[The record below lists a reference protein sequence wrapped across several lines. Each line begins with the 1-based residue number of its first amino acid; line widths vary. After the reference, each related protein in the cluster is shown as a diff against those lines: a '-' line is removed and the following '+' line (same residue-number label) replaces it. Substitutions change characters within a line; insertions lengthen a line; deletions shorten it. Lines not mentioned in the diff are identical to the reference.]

1 MNVYKTK
8 VGQTTRTKISV
19 KNFERDTLRE
29 APYYQ
34 AGKPGKEPSYFVV
47 CPACENPIQLLGLYK
62 ELPHTPNPYGK
73 HYSKSVPYLAEYDHE
88 SYEFCPYSN
97 PDRNPD
103 RDGRRTPGS
112 KIAISIL
119 NMLINHFDQVIY
131 MIEEST
137 GIKIGNGLA
146 ERMLNSYR
154 DHQGHLYKAAT
165 LLNIPWIF
173 AYMAN
178 AKSITRQR
186 IHNNPALLEAL
197 REHLPNAQIDVDGS
211 QKGVLKPKNDKDF
224 LDINV
229 SYIHHSITSIDK
241 VITET
246 MKMVVFTLRNKAN
259 VVLHEQVITFDPDH
273 FLALINLPEDRAY
286 RPRKEALVAMAQKI
300 LGSKP

>member
-1 MNVYKTK
+1 MDVYKTK
-8 VGQTTRTKISV
+8 VGQTTHTKITV
-19 KNFERDTLRE
+19 TNFERDTLKE

-34 AGKPGKEPSYFVV
+34 AGKPGKGSLHFAV
-47 CPACENPIQLLGLYK
+47 CPACENPIQILGLYK
-62 ELPHTPNPYGK
+62 KLAHTPDPYAK
-73 HYSKSVPYLAEYDHE
+73 HYSKSVNYLAEYDHE

-119 NMLINHFDQVIY
+119 NLLINHFDQVIY

-137 GIKIGNGLA
+137 GIKIGNAFA

-186 IHNNPALLEAL
+186 VHNNPALLKAL
-197 REHLPNAQIDVDGS
+197 REHLPEAQIDAEGG
-211 QKGVLKPKNDKDF
+211 QKGVLRPKNDKDF
-224 LDINV
+224 LNINV
-229 SYIHHSITSIDK
+229 SYIHHTITSPDN

-246 MKMVVFTLRNKAN
+246 MKMVVFTQRKKVN
-259 VVLHEQVITFDPDH
+259 VELYEQVITFDPEH
-273 FLALINLPEDRAY
+273 FLALINVSEDRAY
-286 RPRKEALVAMAQKI
+286 RPRKNELVAMAQKI
-300 LGSKP
+300 LGGKS